1 MCRFINGN
9 INNEQAS
16 IFRLSSPKQGL
27 DRDKFYGL
35 EFGDVQTLLQE
46 RRCDSQYL
54 SEEVWDRDKNILD
67 GVVQTI
73 SVQMQN

>member
-35 EFGDVQTLLQE
+35 EFGNLQTILQE

-54 SEEVWDRDKNILD
+54 LEECWNRDKNIVEE
-67 GVVQTI
+67 VVQA
-73 SVQMQN
+73 VPVRM